1 MSAVDMLSI
10 DEAAE
15 LAGAS
20 RVTIKAWIKSL
31 HCIAVSNRR
40 CGLKLP
46 RCQFEPNVWPALKP
60 LAMALGTTDGW
71 QSLVFLETGA
81 LALAG
86 QTPRAAL
93 EQGVSLQRILAI
105 ATAEEH

>member
-1 MSAVDMLSI
+1 MSSADMLSI
-10 DEAAE
+10 DEAADVT
-15 LAGAS
+15 GAS
-20 RVTIKAWIKSL
+20 RVTIKAWIRSL

-46 RCQFEPNVWPALKP
+46 RWQFEPNVWPALKP
-60 LAMALGTTDGW
+60 LATALGTTDGW

-81 LALAG
+81 LALGG

-93 EQGVSLQRILAI
+93 EQGVSMQRILAI
-105 ATAEEH
+105 ARAAKH